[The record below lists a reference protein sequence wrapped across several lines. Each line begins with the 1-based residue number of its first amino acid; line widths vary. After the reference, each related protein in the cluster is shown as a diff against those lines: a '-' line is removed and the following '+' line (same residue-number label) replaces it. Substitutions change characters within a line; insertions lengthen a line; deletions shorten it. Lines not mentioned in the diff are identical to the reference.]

1 MAEKRSKWGVG
12 DLVSTEQQLIS
23 NRRESH
29 RRIILA
35 ISIIILL
42 SNLAVLL
49 IYFSGKGSAGL
60 TLNSILIELAT
71 NIAIILTA
79 IIWLKKG
86 PETVFNQYITILMVG
101 VVILLFNCQLS
112 GSREVFADFYLV
124 IILSL
129 LYSDLGVTIFSTILV
144 GVIHMIFVQITGLF
158 LPTEEMLVRYLNFIW
173 AGIGAAVIAIISRG
187 FLQNAIVNAQ
197 EALEMTNSIKNVAEN
212 LVGESELLADASAT
226 LLTAATSTGD
236 SAEQV
241 QSGVEGL
248 AGSAKEEAER
258 VERTTEIIREMTM
271 ALKVAGNSIQT
282 VTNQSAQFK
291 NIVNAGLTTISQQQ
305 KTMERS
311 VAVQE
316 SAGAAVN
323 SLTEKSIAIAN
334 IVELIT
340 GIASQTNLLA
350 LNAAIE
356 AARAGEA
363 GRGFAVVAEE
373 VRKLAEQSGR
383 AATDIAHMI
392 VEVQQGIDSTVKQI
406 NMTAVMNSEESEA
419 VDKTSQMFKQ
429 VESGAFSIDE
439 AIQEVSAIVEE
450 MLASTEQV
458 IEEVEKMLGSSR
470 QTALTTQQ
478 ISALVDDQNRSI
490 NSVVGMVKQLEQ
502 ATEKLEKMASGLR
515 T

>member
-1 MAEKRSKWGVG
+1 M
-12 DLVSTEQQLIS
+12 STEQQIIS
-23 NRRESH
+23 NRQESH
-29 RRIILA
+29 RRILLA
-35 ISIIILL
+35 ITIIILL
-42 SNLAVLL
+42 SNMAVLF

-60 TLNSILIELAT
+60 NLNSILIEMAI
-71 NIAIILTA
+71 NIAIILA
-79 IIWLKKG
+79 AVIWLRKG

-101 VVILLFNCQLS
+101 AIILLFDCQLS
-112 GSREVFADFYLV
+112 GSREVFADFYLI

-129 LYSDLGVTIFSTILV
+129 LYSDLGVTIFSTLLV
-144 GVIHMIFVQITGLF
+144 AVFHMIFVKTAGYVI
-158 LPTEEMLVRYLNFIW
+158 PTEEMLVRYLNFIW
-173 AGIGAAVIAIISRG
+173 AGIGAAVIAVISRG
-187 FLQNAIVNAQ
+187 FMQTAIAKAH
-197 EALEMTNSIKNVAEN
+197 EAHEMTSSIKNVAEN
-212 LVGESELLADASAT
+212 LAGESEFLAGASAT
-226 LLTAATSTGD
+226 LLTAAIRTGD

-241 QSGVEGL
+241 QAGIEGL

-271 ALKVAGNSIQT
+271 ALKVAGDRIQT

-291 NIVNAGLTTISQQQ
+291 NIVNAGLKTMNQQQ
-305 KTMERS
+305 TIMERS
-311 VAVQE
+311 KTAQDLASTAV
-316 SAGAAVN
+316 S

-373 VRKLAEQSGR
+373 VRKLAEQSGQ
-383 AATDIAHMI
+383 AATDIARMI

-406 NMTAVMNSEESEA
+406 NMTAVMNNEETEA
-419 VDKTSQMFKQ
+419 VNQTSQMFKQ

-470 QTALTTQQ
+470 HTSVTAQQ
-478 ISALVDDQNRSI
+478 ITDLVDQQNRSI
-490 NSVVGMVKQLEQ
+490 SSVVEMVKQLEQ
-502 ATEKLEKMASGLR
+502 ATEQLEKMASGLR
-515 T
+515 V